1 MDLSC
6 RPWSIN
12 TYALSKVWFKCY
24 TGDIRAMDSSSISS
38 KVRSWL
44 FQDQLEK
51 PQEMILY
58 RPIQMGGLGLHNVK
72 FKALASLIRTFL
84 ETSVHPSF
92 QHSQLHTILYR
103 VYVLGDDS
111 LPTAHWYRY
120 LVEEELTMTLLE
132 DNTLGYIKSRAELS
146 VPTNDWETTWRRAR
160 LKGLG
165 SAATS
170 FLWKLVHKLLPTE
183 DRLARILPSSEPGCK
198 LCPNPAPA
206 DLVHCLFR
214 CVSTREMGSKL
225 ISFIS
230 THDPLITPR

>member
-1 MDLSC
+1 LAC

-12 TYALSKVWFKCY
+12 IYALSKVWFKCH
-24 TGDIRAMDSSSISS
+24 TVDIRAMDSSSISS

-111 LPTAHWYRY
+111 LPTQPALPPYFSASFFQTIRNVKENTPLNVTTMTTAHWYRY

-146 VPTNDWETTWRRAR
+146 VPTND
-160 LKGLG
+160 
-165 SAATS
+165 
-170 FLWKLVHKLLPTE
+170 
-183 DRLARILPSSEPGCK
+183 
-198 LCPNPAPA
+198 
-206 DLVHCLFR
+206 
-214 CVSTREMGSKL
+214 
-225 ISFIS
+225 
-230 THDPLITPR
+230 